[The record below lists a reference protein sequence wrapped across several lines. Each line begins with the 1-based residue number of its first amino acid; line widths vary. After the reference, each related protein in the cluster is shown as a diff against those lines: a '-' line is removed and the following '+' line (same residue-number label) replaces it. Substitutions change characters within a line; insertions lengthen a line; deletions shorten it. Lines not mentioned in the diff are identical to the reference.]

1 VSIGRLIENVPPVLV
16 LGISLLFGV
25 ALVLASTACGTSV
38 AIFSEPPKQ
47 LGYFY
52 EINWSL
58 NYVLFVPMA
67 LYFFTSAFNRIRE
80 VIRGLADARMIVDG
94 HGEILTEVALQGDW
108 RKTSDRSVRLGV
120 VLGLTALCASW
131 VEWWLDFRYPDVP
144 IAEALLRSKLGRGWN
159 LAPLLQ
165 PPPHHI
171 VVAKIFGFAAFTAQG
186 IFAAMYLLFLCIIFG
201 FAAWLYRFTTDMT
214 DWELVPDTLS
224 DDRRCGFEN
233 FEPLVETLLLA
244 ALCCFG
250 VFFLI
255 RLDHAFLDSAAFDL
269 GGFVQNDIWAGFIN
283 GIKDL
288 SKGSATLFQIGDI
301 RYSVEMAGTGL
312 VLSLVTAFFIPTIL
326 LRQAAEGSKRRAIH
340 HNQDNPKVLEKIDK
354 MVLWPM
360 LYPQPVEL
368 LGFLFLAAMCF
379 IYYKLTLVL
388 VGVALAAVLTKFVKV
403 LQSSR

>member
-1 VSIGRLIENVPPVLV
+1 MSIGRLIENVPPVLV
-16 LGISLLFGV
+16 LGISLLVGV
-25 ALVLASTACGTSV
+25 ALVLASTACGTNV
-38 AIFSEPPKQ
+38 ATFSNPAKQ

-58 NYVLFVPMA
+58 NYILFVPLA
-67 LYFFTSAFNRIRE
+67 LYFFMSSFNRIRE
-80 VIRGLADARMIVDG
+80 AIRDLADAGMIVDG
-94 HGEILTEVALQGDW
+94 QGRTLPETALQSDW
-108 RKTSDRSVRLGV
+108 RKTLDRFVRVGV
-120 VLGLTALCASW
+120 VLGLIGLCASW

-144 IAEALLRSKLGRGWN
+144 IAEALLQSKLARGWN

-186 IFAAMYLLFLCIIFG
+186 IFAAVYLLFLCIIFG
-201 FAAWLYRFTTDMT
+201 FATWLYRFTTDMT
-214 DWELVPDTLS
+214 EWELVPDTRS

-233 FEPLVETLLLA
+233 FESLVETLLLA

-255 RLDHAFLDSAAFDL
+255 RLDHAFLDSTAFDL
-269 GGFVQNDIWAGFIN
+269 GGFVQNDIWSGFIN

-288 SKGSATLFQIGDI
+288 GKGSATLFQIGDI

-326 LRQAAEGSKRRAIH
+326 LRQAAEVSRRRAIH
-340 HNQDNPKVLEKIDK
+340 RNQDNPEVLLKLDR

-388 VGVALAAVLTKFVKV
+388 VGVALAAVVTKFVKA